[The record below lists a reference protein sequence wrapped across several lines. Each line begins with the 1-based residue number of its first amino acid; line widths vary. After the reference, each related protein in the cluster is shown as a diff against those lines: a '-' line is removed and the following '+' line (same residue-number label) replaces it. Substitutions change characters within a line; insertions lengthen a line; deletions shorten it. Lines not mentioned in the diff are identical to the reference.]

1 MNGERFINRD
11 ISWLEFNRRV
21 LEEAADRGNPLME
34 RLKFLA
40 IFSSNLDEFFMVRIA
55 ALTSRFHQ
63 TGNPAAGR
71 LLARLKKR
79 IGELVREQY
88 AYYRKVILPE
98 LAESGIRILSYRRL
112 TAKQK
117 READLLFEREILPV
131 LTPIAIDSTHPF
143 PLLPN
148 LGLELLIRL
157 RHPAEGGK
165 MQEGFAV
172 LEVPAVLPRFIMLEK
187 SESAVCCIPAEELI
201 AKNINLLFRGCE
213 ILECSPFRITRDMD
227 LSIDDESIDDIL
239 SEMQIALQK
248 KMKRMVIRLEISAG
262 MSEAGYAFLQ
272 KNLNVSQ
279 VYTIRGPLNL
289 KALSALAI
297 PRSYPHL
304 SDIPLPPLP
313 PYRID
318 PARNVMENI
327 RQQGSLLIH
336 HPYESF
342 EPVIRLLEEA
352 AEDPAVLAIK
362 QTLYRVSDHS
372 AIVNALIK
380 AARNGKQVTVLFEIK
395 ARFDEEN
402 NIRRARELAEAGAHA
417 VYGIAGLKV
426 HAKALL
432 IVRREEDGL
441 LRRYVHLGTGNYN
454 EQTALLYTDLGY
466 FSTDPLLTEDIA
478 CLFNIITGFSE
489 PISWHKLMVAPF
501 DLRTKILEKID
512 REQVRI
518 TIKANAVID
527 SEIME
532 HLCLAAE
539 RGVEVKLAI
548 RGICGLEANEKISIV
563 SIVDRFLE
571 HSRIYIFDNQGNPE
585 YYMGSADLMP
595 RNMKRRIEILFPV
608 EQPELREEL
617 DRIMEIV
624 FSDKRKGRR
633 VTGHNLYSCTG
644 DGSTDCFEETR
655 SQLALYRYYQDR
667 LKTRKRSRLQIRTH
681 SEKREQ
687 I

>member
-11 ISWLEFNRRV
+11 ISWLEFNSRV

-40 IFSSNLDEFFMVRIA
+40 FFSSNLDEFFMVRIA

-88 AYYRKVILPE
+88 AYYRTVILPE
-98 LAESGIRILSYRRL
+98 LSEAGIRILPYRRL
-112 TAKQK
+112 TAAQK
-117 READLLFEREILPV
+117 READHLFEQEILPV

-172 LEVPAVLPRFIMLEK
+172 LEVPAVLPRFITLEK
-187 SESAVCCIPAEELI
+187 NESSVCCITAEELI
-201 AKNINLLFRGCE
+201 AKNITHLFRGCE

-248 KMKRMVIRLEISAG
+248 KMKRMAIRLEISSG
-262 MSEAGYAFLQ
+262 MSDAGHTFLQ
-272 KNLNVSQ
+272 KNLHVSQ

-289 KALSALAI
+289 KALFSLAAS
-297 PRSYPHL
+297 RSYPHL
-304 SDIPLPPLP
+304 SDLPLPPLP

-318 PARNVMENI
+318 PDRSIMENI
-327 RQQGSLLIH
+327 RRQGSLLLH

-402 NIRRARELAEAGAHA
+402 NIRRARELAEAGAHV

-441 LRRYVHLGTGNYN
+441 LRRYVHLSTGNYN
-454 EQTALLYTDLGY
+454 EQTALQYTDLGY
-466 FSTDPLLTEDIA
+466 FSADPLLTEDIA

-489 PISWHKLMVAPF
+489 PVSWHKLLVAPF
-501 DLRTKILEKID
+501 DLHTKILEKID

-518 TIKANAVID
+518 TVKANAVID
-527 SEIME
+527 TEIME
-532 HLCLAAE
+532 HLCRAAE
-539 RGVEVKLAI
+539 RGVEVNLAI
-548 RGICGLEANEKISIV
+548 RGICGLEAGEKINIV
-563 SIVDRFLE
+563 SVVDRFLE

-617 DRIMEIV
+617 DRILHIV
-624 FSDKRKGRR
+624 FADKRKGRR
-633 VTGHNLYSCTG
+633 VIGRNLYSRTG
-644 DGSTDCFEETR
+644 DGSTGCFEETR
-655 SQLALYRYYQDR
+655 SQMALYRYYQDR

-681 SEKREQ
+681 SEDK
-687 I
+687 